1 MRSLRFTLVALL
13 AAGCQSAQTTPS
25 TTATPG
31 PATQPTTSQ
40 PAPQQPVAAAG
51 APGAPGGPGGPGG
64 AAAGPRRRPDPR
76 QLEAGRTNVVR
87 QLLAQ
92 IAGRET
98 EPAGKVF
105 KNVKVLEDIP
115 AAQFLQLMNE
125 QYGRSLGMNCGGCHV
140 PGQWEKDDRPNK
152 TVARG
157 MQQMVDRLNGE
168 VLPRIPQID
177 ADFEKVN
184 CGTCHKG
191 NGHPVGMLP
200 HPDSAAAAPAGP
212 PAGPP
217 PGR

>member
-1 MRSLRFTLVALL
+1 MRSLRFTVVALL
-13 AAGCQSAQTTPS
+13 AAGCQSARTTPS
-25 TTATPG
+25 TTTSAG
-31 PATQPTTSQ
+31 PAAQPAATQPS
-40 PAPQQPVAAAG
+40 PQQPAATAAGTQAG
-51 APGAPGGPGGPGG
+51 APGGQGG
-64 AAAGPRRRPDPR
+64 AAGPRRRPDPR
-76 QLEAGRTNVVR
+76 QLEAGRANVVR
-87 QLLAQ
+87 QLLTQ
-92 IAGRET
+92 IAGREN

-105 KNVKVLEDIP
+105 KNVKLLQNVP

-157 MQQMVDRLNGE
+157 MQQMVSRLNGE